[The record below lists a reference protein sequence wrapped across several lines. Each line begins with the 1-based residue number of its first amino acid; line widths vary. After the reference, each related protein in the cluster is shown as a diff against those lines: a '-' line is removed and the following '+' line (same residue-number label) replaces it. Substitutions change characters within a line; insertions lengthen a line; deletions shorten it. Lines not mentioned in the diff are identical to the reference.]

1 MSWAEV
7 NDLFHRA
14 LDHPATERAAFLDEA
29 CSDPA
34 VRAEVLSLLDAHDR
48 AEAFIE
54 PPAVPDVIGHY
65 RVLRLL
71 GQGGMGVVFLA
82 EDTRLHRTVAIK
94 ALPPRFLDDP
104 ARRERLRREARA
116 AAGLNHP
123 SVATVHALE
132 EIDGHLY
139 IVGEYVPGETLR
151 DELNRQPLMR
161 PIDVAETGL
170 AIARALEAAHAQ
182 GVVHRD
188 LKPENVMRTASG
200 GVKILDFGLARILA
214 DSANEAAAPSLSG
227 DSGILGTPAYMSPEQ
242 IRREDLDGRSD
253 VFALGAIMHE
263 ALTGTHPFAGADA
276 PATIASILQADIAI
290 SGAPTPLTLAIA
302 RCLRKSAATR
312 PSAAELVLML
322 DAARTQLHAALG
334 GATPAGIPSRTYAR
348 GASWWWQFHQASA
361 TIFYA
366 LLLGPLWRVR
376 SFAVDT
382 RVGTLLFVI
391 ALVAVVVACAIRL
404 HLWFAFRLDP
414 TLPPGEHQ
422 RAMRWRRAGDLTFAT
437 VLAIEGLFALMG
449 QAEWGVMLIASAAAV
464 VVSFVI
470 IEPTTTRTAFSRTS
484 SAGQ

>member
-1 MSWAEV
+1 MSWTEV

-14 LDHPATERAAFLDEA
+14 IDVPAWERADFLARECAD
-29 CSDPA
+29 SSI
-34 VRAEVLSLLDAHDR
+34 RAEVLSLLAAHDR
-48 AEAFIE
+48 AGAFIE
-54 PPAVPDVIGHY
+54 PPAVPSAIGHY

-82 EDTRLHRTVAIK
+82 EDTRLNRTVAIK
-94 ALPPRFLDDP
+94 ALPPQFLDDP

-123 SVATVHALE
+123 NVATVHALE

-139 IVGEYVPGETLR
+139 IVGEYVSGETLR
-151 DELNRQPLMR
+151 DELNRQPVMR

-214 DSANEAAAPSLSG
+214 DAEGAANVPSLSG
-227 DSGILGTPAYMSPEQ
+227 DAGILGTPAYMSPEQ

-263 ALTGTHPFAGADA
+263 ALTGTHPFAGVDA
-276 PATIASILQADIAI
+276 PATIANILQADIVI
-290 SGAPTPLTLAIA
+290 GGVSTPLTLTIA
-302 RCLRKSAATR
+302 QCLRKSAATR
-312 PSAAELVLML
+312 PSAAELAALL
-322 DAARTQLHAALG
+322 EAARTQIHTTMS
-334 GATPAGIPSRTYAR
+334 GATPPSSPATFSR

-361 TIFYA
+361 TIFYV

-376 SFAVDT
+376 SLVVDT
-382 RVGTLLFVI
+382 RVGTLLFVV

-404 HLWFAFRLDP
+404 HLWFSFRLDP
-414 TLPPGEHQ
+414 ALPPNEHRQ
-422 RAMRWRRAGDLTFAT
+422 AMQWRRAGDLIFAS

-470 IEPTTTRTAFSRTS
+470 IEPTTTRTAFSQTS
-484 SAGQ
+484 SAGR